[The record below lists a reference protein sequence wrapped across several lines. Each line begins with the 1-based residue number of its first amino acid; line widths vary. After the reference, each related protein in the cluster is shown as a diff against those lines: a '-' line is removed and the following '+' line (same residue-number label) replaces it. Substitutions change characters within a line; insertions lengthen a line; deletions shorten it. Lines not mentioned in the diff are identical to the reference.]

1 MSNQQNTHE
10 TFRVEEFTYDV
21 AKALAETF
29 NRAAGAQVL
38 TAVNPGRVLTVDAL
52 RKAFEAVGTGW
63 VTTSTL
69 FSLTY
74 QQKPTHGEAILAGK
88 WLSAQG
94 LQRKKSGPTTLWLL
108 DASVLQGA
116 D

>member
-1 MSNQQNTHE
+1 MDCYNVNPAA
-10 TFRVEEFTYDV
+10 V
-21 AKALAETF
+21 AKQLADQF
-29 NRAAGAQVL
+29 NAKNGAEFLRV
-38 TAVNPGRVLTVDAL
+38 VDPGRTLSAAAL
-52 RKAFEAVGTGW
+52 RKAFAAVGTGW

-88 WLSAQG
+88 WLASQG

-108 DASVLQGA
+108 DDSVLQGA